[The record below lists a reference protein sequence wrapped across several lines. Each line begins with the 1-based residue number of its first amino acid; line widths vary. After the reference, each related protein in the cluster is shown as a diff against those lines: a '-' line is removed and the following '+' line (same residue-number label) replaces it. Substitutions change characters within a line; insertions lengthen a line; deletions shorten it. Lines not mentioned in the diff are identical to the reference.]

1 KQAGLTVGIAVRT
14 AQHYVEQYKD
24 DGQMRLPRQT
34 LVFGPS
40 SVVNFKLFIVE
51 VKKPGNFSNSRLET
65 DLVKLG
71 KEMQVVLDKLIK
83 KKVESP
89 EVVALLIGG
98 IMEKMDQLQ
107 NPFKTYLKD
116 CTKQSKG
123 KKIKECRNFR
133 RDACGGPVAVMKEK
147 INDLH

>member
-1 KQAGLTVGIAVRT
+1 
-14 AQHYVEQYKD
+14 
-24 DGQMRLPRQT
+24 M
-34 LVFGPS
+34 
-40 SVVNFKLFIVE
+40 VNFKLFIVE

-98 IMEKMDQLQ
+98 KLGLAIPL
-107 NPFKTYLKD
+107 NYI
-116 CTKQSKG
+116 
-123 KKIKECRNFR
+123 IKC
-133 RDACGGPVAVMKEK
+133 M
-147 INDLH
+147 